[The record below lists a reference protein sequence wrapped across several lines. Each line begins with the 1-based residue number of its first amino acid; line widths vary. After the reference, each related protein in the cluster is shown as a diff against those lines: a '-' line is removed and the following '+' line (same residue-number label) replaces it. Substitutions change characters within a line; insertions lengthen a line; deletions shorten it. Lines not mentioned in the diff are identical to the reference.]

1 MHLDMQKGV
10 YYAQLKVPKD
20 AQQFIGKTAFHKTL
34 KTRDKLKAQQR
45 AIPLVQQ
52 WKTEIKIAR
61 LPPVE
66 RLTKQFEAQ
75 RASIRQLEQELEK
88 PSLPQAKHVELTEL
102 KSLIENIIEEGILA
116 AQGVSDSQELSTEQL
131 IESQSTFMLA
141 TGQTTPFVEHLDA
154 YLEDSQV
161 EQKTK
166 QMKRTQIMDY
176 AAMAPLISDA
186 THDTVR
192 MFIRAL
198 SKDRGLAN
206 KTIKL
211 HLSSLAV
218 YFEYLRVEFSA
229 VSQDRI
235 NPFKGQK
242 LPEVNRKTA
251 AKIKRMAFTVEDIQK
266 LEAELRNK
274 ALSNNADDQ
283 DRALFDVF
291 TFAIYTGARREE
303 IGQLTVDS
311 VKNDVVII
319 ADAKSS
325 AGNRSVPLH
334 SKLKPLVAR
343 LSIGAKGSDY
353 LFRKLTAAQYGHRTD
368 AIGKRFGRT
377 KTALGYDSRY
387 VFHSLRKTVA
397 TRLEQAGVLENV
409 ASDILGHEKAA
420 TLSYGL
426 YSSGTSIEQMRSAVE
441 TISYQLT

>member
-1 MHLDMQKGV
+1 
-10 YYAQLKVPKD
+10 
-20 AQQFIGKTAFHKTL
+20 
-34 KTRDKLKAQQR
+34 
-45 AIPLVQQ
+45 
-52 WKTEIKIAR
+52 
-61 LPPVE
+61 
-66 RLTKQFEAQ
+66 
-75 RASIRQLEQELEK
+75 
-88 PSLPQAKHVELTEL
+88 
-102 KSLIENIIEEGILA
+102 
-116 AQGVSDSQELSTEQL
+116 
-131 IESQSTFMLA
+131 
-141 TGQTTPFVEHLDA
+141 
-154 YLEDSQV
+154 
-161 EQKTK
+161 
-166 QMKRTQIMDY
+166 
-176 AAMAPLISDA
+176 
-186 THDTVR
+186 
-192 MFIRAL
+192 
-198 SKDRGLAN
+198 
-206 KTIKL
+206 
-211 HLSSLAV
+211 
-218 YFEYLRVEFSA
+218 
-229 VSQDRI
+229 
-235 NPFKGQK
+235 
-242 LPEVNRKTA
+242 
-251 AKIKRMAFTVEDIQK
+251 MAFTVEDIQK

-274 ALSNNADDQ
+274 AMNNNADDQ
-283 DRALFDVF
+283 DHALFDVF

-343 LSIGAKGSDY
+343 LTIGAKGSDY

-441 TISYQLT
+441 TIN

>member
-1 MHLDMQKGV
+1 MHLDIQKGV

-20 AQQFIGKTAFHKTL
+20 AQPVVGKTAFRKTL
-34 KTRDKLKAQQR
+34 QTRDKLEAQKR
-45 AIPLVQQ
+45 AIPWIQQ
-52 WKTEIKIAR
+52 WKSEIDLAR
-61 LPPVE
+61 RPPLE
-66 RLTKQFEAQ
+66 RLQSKLGAQ
-75 RASIRQLEQELEK
+75 RTSLRELKHEIEK
-88 PSLPQAKHVELTEL
+88 PSQPQAKLAELEQL
-102 KSLIENIIEEGILA
+102 KFYIENIIEDNILA
-116 AQGVSDSQELSTEQL
+116 AQSVSDAQELSTEQL
-131 IESQSTFMLA
+131 IDSQAAYMLA
-141 TGQTTPFVEHLDA
+141 TGQTTLFLEHLDA

-176 AAMAPLISDA
+176 AAMAPLVSDA

-192 MFIRAL
+192 MFIRTL
-198 SKDRGLAN
+198 SKDRSLAN

-218 YFEYLRVEFSA
+218 YFEYLRVEIGA
-229 VSQDRI
+229 VSQDRM

-242 LPEVNRKTA
+242 MPEVNRKIA
-251 AKIKRMAFTVEDIQK
+251 AKEKRLAFTVADIQK
-266 LEAELRNK
+266 LEAELRKKAMSNK
-274 ALSNNADDQ
+274 ADDQ
-283 DRALFDVF
+283 DRALYDVF

-311 VKNDVVII
+311 IQNGTIVI

-325 AGNRSVPLH
+325 AGNRTVPLH

-343 LSIGAKGSDY
+343 LTAGAKGSDY
-353 LFRKLTAAQYGHRTD
+353 LFRKLTTAQYGHRTD

-377 KTALGYDSRY
+377 KAALGYDGRY

-426 YSSGTSIEQMRSAVE
+426 YSSGTSVEQMRSAIE
-441 TISYQLT
+441 TIKY

>member
-75 RASIRQLEQELEK
+75 RTSIKLLEQELEK
-88 PSLPQAKHVELTEL
+88 PSLPQAKYVELTEL

-343 LSIGAKGSDY
+343 LTIGAKGSDY

-377 KTALGYDSRY
+377 KTALGYDGRY

-441 TISYQLT
+441 TISYQLR

>member
-75 RASIRQLEQELEK
+75 RTSIKLLEQELEK
-88 PSLPQAKHVELTEL
+88 PSLPQAKYVELTEL

-116 AQGVSDSQELSTEQL
+116 AQGVTDSQELSTEQL
-131 IESQSTFMLA
+131 IESQATYMLA
-141 TGQTTPFVEHLDA
+141 TGQTTPFLEHLDA

-343 LSIGAKGSDY
+343 LTIGAKGSDY

-377 KTALGYDSRY
+377 KTALGYDGRY

-441 TISYQLT
+441 TISYQLR

>member
-75 RASIRQLEQELEK
+75 RTSIKLLEQELEK

-116 AQGVSDSQELSTEQL
+116 AQGVTDSQELSTEQL
-131 IESQSTFMLA
+131 IESQATYMLA
-141 TGQTTPFVEHLDA
+141 TGQTTPFLEHLDA

-218 YFEYLRVEFSA
+218 YFEYLRVEISA

-343 LSIGAKGSDY
+343 LTIGAKGSDY

-377 KTALGYDSRY
+377 KTALGYDGRY

-441 TISYQLT
+441 TISYQLR